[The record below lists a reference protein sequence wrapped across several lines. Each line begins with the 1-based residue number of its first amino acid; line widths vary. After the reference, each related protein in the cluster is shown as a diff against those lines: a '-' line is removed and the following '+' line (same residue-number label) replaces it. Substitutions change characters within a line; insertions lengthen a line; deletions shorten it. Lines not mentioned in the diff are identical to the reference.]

1 MCDTI
6 IDYTAEHIA
15 REMTAALC
23 SLADEGES
31 PAADCLTKVYLNDP
45 LTNIGCQLLIS

>member
-31 PAADCLTKVYLNDP
+31 SASYGLTKVSRQFI
-45 LTNIGCQLLIS
+45 IG